1 MPTSNSLFLILVLA
15 SLTAQAVRL
24 GTQSGAGAMQTGGEH
39 KCTIKWPGKGNGE
52 PASVSFGVSS
62 CMIKCKITNSEARP
76 TAMFPPGFQAVAG
89 KKSCSCQTTE
99 GRELF
104 KFPGACGEE
113 NEAKT
118 KCFGIYTTMMTDE
131 YQSQFNRETLMVVHN
146 SRLYKDSTYDY
157 TTCENDGCADGDCS
171 EFKLPSLWDTRDA
184 AEKKLLAELIKK
196 AATEGGR
203 DLTVQQQ
210 DLLRT
215 LAKGDIENAAE
226 VAKQDADED
235 VAKQIQALFLRVEN
249 DDDVIETPKEVAEE
263 DPITKL
269 FEELVVRFGEEDGG
283 LTVAKLKEHYEW
295 LLRDTGISVDHL
307 AIVAHLT
314 DDDHVVTK
322 EEFET
327 FLKPAC

>member
-1 MPTSNSLFLILVLA
+1 MSLFLIFAVA

-24 GTQSGAGAMQTGGEH
+24 GTQSDAGAMQTGGKH
-39 KCTIKWPGKGNGE
+39 KCTIKWPGRGNGE
-52 PASVSFGVSS
+52 SASVSFGVSS
-62 CMIKCKITNSEARP
+62 CIIKCKITNPEARP
-76 TAMFPPGFQAVAG
+76 TAMFPPGFRAVAG
-89 KKSCSCQTTE
+89 QKTCSCQTLE
-99 GRELF
+99 GLELF
-104 KFPGACGEE
+104 KFPGACGAE
-113 NEAKT
+113 NEAKA

-146 SRLYKDSTYDY
+146 SPLYKDSTYDY
-157 TTCENDGCADGDCS
+157 TTCENDGCAGGDCS

-184 AEKKLLAELIKK
+184 KEKKLLAELIKK

-203 DLTVQQQ
+203 DLTVQQK

-235 VAKQIQALFLRVEN
+235 VVNQIQALFLRVEKN
-249 DDDVIETPKEVAEE
+249 EDVIETPKEVAEE
-263 DPITKL
+263 DPTTKL
-269 FEELVVRFGEEDGG
+269 FEELSVRFGEEDGG
-283 LTVAKLKEHYEW
+283 LTVAKLKEHYKW

-307 AIVAHLT
+307 AIVADLI
-314 DDDHVVTK
+314 DDDHVVTQ
-322 EEFET
+322 EEFKA